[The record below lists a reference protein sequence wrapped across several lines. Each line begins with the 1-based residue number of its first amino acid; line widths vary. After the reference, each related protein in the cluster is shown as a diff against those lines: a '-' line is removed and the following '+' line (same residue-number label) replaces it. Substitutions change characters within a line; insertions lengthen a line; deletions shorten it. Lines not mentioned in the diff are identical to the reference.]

1 MYSDLVRR
9 ISYQYELLDSKN
21 THKAWLYNV
30 QSCSISYK
38 WLSQLKV
45 SATFNIEEDSDIDYL
60 NDRIKVYVTLN
71 GVQTSLG
78 VFMLC
83 TPSLSINSRGYKS
96 RIIEAYSLLQI
107 LVNDKITT
115 RLQLPIGT
123 NIINEVIRQIGDYS
137 YDIDASSLTL
147 NSSKEYEIGTS
158 KIDIINDLLSV
169 INYTSVNVSTD
180 GKFTTQS
187 YVLPEDRVIELTLK
201 EGNDTIIREMTE
213 DLDLFNAPNVFV
225 RYTNSLDVNPPLSY
239 TYTNDSTSSI
249 TSTVNRNGM
258 QIVDCQE
265 VEAANL
271 ETLISI
277 TKKDAAESSSK
288 YSHLTFSTI
297 YNHLLLGSYM
307 PCVYIDC
314 NGIKSKYLVT
324 SLDYTLKSGE
334 QIKCEARKGVNV

>member
-1 MYSDLVRR
+1 MYNDLVRK
-9 ISYQYELLDSKN
+9 ISYQYELLDSSN

-30 QSCSISYK
+30 QSCYISYK

-45 SATFNIEEDSDIDYL
+45 SAVFNIEDDEIIDYL

-71 GVQTSLG
+71 GVQSAVG

-83 TPSLSINSRGYKS
+83 TPSININSRGFKS
-96 RIIEAYSLLQI
+96 RTIEAYSLLQI

-115 RLQLPIGT
+115 RLQLPVGT
-123 NIINEVIRQIGDYS
+123 NIINEVIRQIGDYQ
-137 YDIDASSLTL
+137 YDISSSDITL
-147 NSSKEYEIGTS
+147 NTIKDYEIGTS
-158 KIDIINDLLSV
+158 KLEIINDLLSV
-169 INYTSVNVSTD
+169 INYTSLNVSVD
-180 GKFTTQS
+180 GKFTTHA
-187 YVLPEDRVIELTLK
+187 YTLPEDRAIELTLN

-225 RYTNSLDVNPPLSY
+225 RYTNSLEIDPPLSY
-239 TYTNDSTSSI
+239 TYINDSTSSI
-249 TSTVNRNGM
+249 ISTVNRNGM

-277 TKKDAAESSSK
+277 TKKDAAEASSK

-297 YNHLLLGSYM
+297 YNPLLLGNYM

-324 SLDYTLKSGE
+324 TLDYNLRAGE